1 MDEYRVEYPYIAQPF
16 RQRPLE
22 SPFLEMP
29 YQGTAPG
36 HDHPAFRPM
45 TKEERDEAR
54 RIAVEASFNFD
65 GYQVV
70 RREFAGSRFDPVLTI
85 REKSITFNKAC
96 ISKLDHVVY
105 VQLLINP
112 EKKTLAIRPCE
123 EGARDAIRW
132 CIPKDDDRK
141 SREIRCDIFTAKVY
155 EMMGWQT
162 FYHYK
167 LQGMR
172 INYRGEQLYVFD
184 LKAGKKLSNLH
195 YNCSSSIKFETLKAL
210 FGDLYVVGVVP
221 QLHGAL
227 DHVQAAHLLQAA
239 VDALPAAFHV
249 VVHLAHAVL
258 GAAALAVD
266 QAL

>member
-1 MDEYRVEYPYIAQPF
+1 MDEYRVDYPYIAPPF

-22 SPFLEMP
+22 SPFLEMR
-29 YQGTAPG
+29 YQGTTPG
-36 HDHPAFRPM
+36 HDNPAFRPM

-172 INYRGEQLYVFD
+172 IDYRGEQLYVFD
-184 LKAGKKLSNLH
+184 LKNTYNYIPGKKDPDNPDSRPRRGKIVFPLEWRDSFGLPIVEHTAATQVNLLDG
-195 YNCSSSIKFETLKAL
+195 YGFVEGDPTKEEQEVFENE
-210 FGDLYVVGVVP
+210 
-221 QLHGAL
+221 
-227 DHVQAAHLLQAA
+227 
-239 VDALPAAFHV
+239 
-249 VVHLAHAVL
+249 
-258 GAAALAVD
+258 
-266 QAL
+266 